1 MPSLDFETSVFK
13 KEKYIVRGGRNLF
26 PLLPEAFKGIK
37 QIDVIRWG
45 SQGPAYAQKL
55 RDSLAEASSYIIVK
69 VRFSFAHVSQ
79 QLTLLEEVNFPA

>member
-26 PLLPEAFKGIK
+26 PLLLEVFKGIK
-37 QIDVIRWG
+37 HIDVIRWD
-45 SQGPAYAQKL
+45 SDPLLIFHAKFFKQINGPAHAQKL

-69 VRFSFAHVSQ
+69 LSRY
-79 QLTLLEEVNFPA
+79 